1 MRAARLVL
9 LSAATFGGSL
19 ACTPRA
25 DPAGRAPTSSER
37 APRAHAAET
46 STPAATSVPHAP
58 VAQPTPQP
66 SSARPSAAPH
76 APPRE
81 VEQSLRG
88 TRPKDFGTDVAGV
101 VHRFTTTSAE
111 LALTVDLCDGTDER
125 SFDDELFDLLRAEKI
140 PTTVFVTGR
149 WARHHTAELRRLVDD
164 PLFEIENH
172 GRDHKPCTSRG
183 REVFGIAGTRDL
195 GELVAEIDDNA
206 GLLAG
211 LTGERP
217 LFYRSG
223 TAHFDDVCVEATKKL
238 GQRPVG
244 FAVAGDGGAGFDARG
259 VERALVG
266 ATPGSIIILHGHR
279 PRRFAAEGLRAALPE
294 LRERG
299 RTFVT
304 LSSVRERLVAH
315 GDP

>member
-1 MRAARLVL
+1 MRAARLLL
-9 LSAATFGGSL
+9 LSAATLGGFGGCS
-19 ACTPRA
+19 PRV
-25 DPAGRAPTSSER
+25 DRAGRAPASSER
-37 APRAHAAET
+37 AAPSPTTEA
-46 STPAATSVPHAP
+46 STAAATASHPP
-58 VAQPTPQP
+58 IAQPTPP
-66 SSARPSAAPH
+66 PSAARSAPAPH
-76 APPRE
+76 EPPRD

-101 VHRFTTTSAE
+101 VHRFTTDGGE
-111 LALTVDLCDGTDER
+111 LALTVDLCDGSDER
-125 SFDDELFDLLRAEKI
+125 SFDEELLQLLRTEKI

-149 WARHHTAELRRLVDD
+149 WARHHTSELRILVDD

-172 GRDHKPCTSRG
+172 GRDHKPCTARG
-183 REVFGIAGTRDL
+183 RSVFGIAGTRDL
-195 GELVAEIDDNA
+195 GELVAEIEDNA

-217 LFYRSG
+217 SFYRSG

-238 GQRPVG
+238 GQLPVG
-244 FAVAGDGGAGFDARG
+244 FSVAGDGGAGFDTRG
-259 VERALVG
+259 VERALLAAKPG
-266 ATPGSIIILHGHR
+266 AIIILHGHR

-304 LSSVRERLVAH
+304 LSSVRDRLVAH
-315 GDP
+315 PDD

>member
-25 DPAGRAPTSSER
+25 DPGGRAPTSSER
-37 APRAHAAET
+37 PRTQGIDAPKA
-46 STPAATSVPHAP
+46 
-58 VAQPTPQP
+58 PTP
-66 SSARPSAAPH
+66 SAPSAARDVPTSSPAPTIRSGSPH
-76 APPRE
+76 DPPRE

-149 WARHHTAELRRLVDD
+149 WARHHTSELRRLVDD

-172 GRDHKPCTSRG
+172 GRDHKPCTARG